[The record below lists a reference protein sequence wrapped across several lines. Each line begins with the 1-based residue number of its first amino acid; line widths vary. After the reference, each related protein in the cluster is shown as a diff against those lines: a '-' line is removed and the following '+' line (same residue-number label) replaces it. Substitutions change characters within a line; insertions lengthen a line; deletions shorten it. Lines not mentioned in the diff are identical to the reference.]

1 MIVAVEVDVVCCIVS
16 STCVFYRAQYICR
29 VCPLTREP
37 FAFDS
42 SFIDVGG
49 GGGYDRGGGGG
60 GYGGGGGG
68 GGGW

>member
-1 MIVAVEVDVVCCIVS
+1 MFFIERNI
-16 STCVFYRAQYICR
+16 YCR

-37 FAFDS
+37 IAFDS

-60 GYGGGGGG
+60 GYGGGGG
-68 GGGW
+68 W